1 MQRKFIIL
9 TSLGGLNTTVFATCY
24 GIASTDNGSSFA
36 GLIPAVICYGS
47 VFASM
52 FLGAFAV
59 YYYIHTARSS
69 ALPIPCSTRQGFL
82 APMGMGITSRR
93 LRAIFLY
100 QP

>member
-59 YYYIHTARSS
+59 YYYKEFS
-69 ALPIPCSTRQGFL
+69 AKILLSTLLAL
-82 APMGMGITSRR
+82 AP
-93 LRAIFLY
+93 FLFRVAHAKDF
-100 QP
+100 